1 MAKTKQCPLCGKEY
15 KSGFFS
21 KEESVL
27 IFGKQT
33 KGDAS
38 SSVTCCSEC
47 SEKYNEI
54 VEKSVLAF
62 LQKLQTSKNT
72 RTRPLMTKN

>member
-47 SEKYNEI
+47 NEKYNEI
-54 VEKSVLAF
+54 VEKIGPRFSAKIANIKKIHEQDL
-62 LQKLQTSKNT
+62 
-72 RTRPLMTKN
+72 